1 MSLFILTSSQLA
13 ALFTQLSFFTVLD
26 MLWNVITVIRVC
38 CYVDYVCVKYIGYT
52 LPHIS
57 TRSKYI
63 VNADLQ
69 TIFRS

>member
-1 MSLFILTSSQLA
+1 MSFFILTSSQLA
-13 ALFTQLSFFTVLD
+13 APFNRLSLFTVLD

-38 CYVDYVCVKYIGYT
+38 CYVDYVCVKYICYT

-63 VNADLQ
+63 VSADLQ
-69 TIFRS
+69 TIFRT